1 MIEFK
6 KLSDIPL
13 NKVVNL
19 VNEVFSDYVIPV
31 KWDVLSFQLD
41 MKENSISLEDSFLMI
56 VDGEIVGFSINA
68 IRIPRGRIDA
78 FGVKKYF
85 RERGIGGAL
94 LLYSLDQLKWKGV
107 KEVLLEV
114 AAGDRAAKFYDK
126 YGFVVRRTLRSF
138 YTDKIMS
145 APVYTFEGATIEEIY
160 SEAVENEKT
169 WRRPNWQR
177 EPITLKL
184 SDDRYKHDFVMKNG
198 ERVGY
203 IVWGT
208 NENGAFIID
217 TAPRNKGEFNEFFV
231 NLLSSIQERA
241 KVSNILV
248 MNVPEDDPLHEVALA
263 AEMRPFILQW
273 EMSKI

>member
-6 KLSDIPL
+6 KISDTPL
-13 NKVVNL
+13 NKIVSL
-19 VNEVFSDYVIPV
+19 VNEVFADYVIPV

-41 MKENSISLEDSFLMI
+41 VKENSISLEDSFLMI

-68 IRIPRGRIDA
+68 IRLPRGRIDA

-85 RERGIGGAL
+85 RERGVGGAL

-107 KEVLLEV
+107 KEVILEV

-145 APVYTFEGATIEEIY
+145 APLYKFERATIGEIY
-160 SEAVENEKT
+160 EEAIENEKS

-177 EPITLKL
+177 EAMTLKL
-184 SDDRYKHDFVMKNG
+184 SDDRYDHDFVIENG
-198 ERVGY
+198 QRKGY
-203 IVWGT
+203 VVWGV

-217 TAPRNKGEFNEFFV
+217 AAPKNKDEFNQFFV
-231 NLLSSIQERA
+231 NLLASIQEKAR
-241 KVSNILV
+241 VSNMLL
-248 MNVPEDDPLHEVALA
+248 MNVPEDDPLHDAAMA